1 MRLTRYAQRPQK
13 PESNVENEMSDS
25 FNMQFGGPIHDG
37 LTIKNICGCR
47 VVYGPVPASDFGML
61 AHGFSKKA
69 LLATDIA
76 DRIGAS
82 FVIGEPANL
91 EELRRMELPVSG
103 KRHADYQAATELGLH
118 KAAMWLRTGERGAS
132 SNSMCKHIFGVS
144 KDAGDN
150 YPHDPDDLRR
160 CILFLDA
167 AEAHDKVPLMASVSP
182 QWAGLVRRWG
192 DLVATFK
199 EEMAA
204 GKSAPK
210 TYAMMREAIGE

>member
-1 MRLTRYAQRPQK
+1 MMSQEDDFARL
-13 PESNVENEMSDS
+13 PEYSELEGRWRTDS
-25 FNMQFGGPIHDG
+25 ARRSCWRRI
-37 LTIKNICGCR
+37 L
-47 VVYGPVPASDFGML
+47 
-61 AHGFSKKA
+61 
-69 LLATDIA
+69 
-76 DRIGAS
+76 RIG
-82 FVIGEPANL
+82 V
-91 EELRRMELPVSG
+91 
-103 KRHADYQAATELGLH
+103 Q
-118 KAAMWLRTGERGAS
+118 
-132 SNSMCKHIFGVS
+132 

-167 AEAHDKVPLMASVSP
+167 AEAHDKVQLMASVSP